1 MDLHFVM
8 VGVTYLTFCK
18 KYIQKVYSITSFRK
32 RFNNINSIVKR
43 YGMAQ
48 RGIAGEHLYVHF
60 HDKVH
65 RGIEDMQAMIMNKT
79 TLNEPI

>member
-1 MDLHFVM
+1 M
-8 VGVTYLTFCK
+8 K
-18 KYIQKVYSITSFRK
+18 SS
-32 RFNNINSIVKR
+32 VKR

-48 RGIAGEHLYVHF
+48 RGIACEHLYAHF

-79 TLNEPI
+79 TLNELIWREGFWTYKLNTFVAKGLSFIEVSFQEKKSI